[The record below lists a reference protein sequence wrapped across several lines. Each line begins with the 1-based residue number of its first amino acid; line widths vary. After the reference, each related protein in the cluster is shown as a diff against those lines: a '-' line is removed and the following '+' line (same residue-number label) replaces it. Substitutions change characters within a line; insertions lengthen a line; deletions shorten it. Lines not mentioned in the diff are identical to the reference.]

1 MADNFD
7 DELALLYDDILTR
20 LNKGETLADID
31 LDSLI
36 EVYDYAYDLSDEFVT
51 AEIMNNVLQRDPDFQ
66 PMLERKAFR
75 YALLSEIQGAK
86 CVASILPE
94 SSFVKK
100 LINMQTDWNATDWRD
115 SYRRLFADVRHQS
128 LDEYSAM
135 CLIDLA
141 LGVDNVAHL
150 SLLLEDILPLCR
162 YPEDFLV
169 DLSGTLLD
177 NDMPDEAVTVLL
189 ELTTLQPFSLDYW
202 LQLAELYIN
211 RLNNF
216 EEGYNAIDYALAIDP
231 DSGRA
236 LMLKGDLLMKVEG
249 YEEDIHKIADRLLTI
264 PEFKDEALYLKAG
277 AFIKEE
283 KAAQAVEYLV
293 RYLDV
298 CNNPLDI
305 FVLLITVNE
314 GPLSADLRERLVGCI
329 RRADSSEIDGW
340 LSRARKVME
349 DAAFDSLL
357 DNVLEAGITVSA
369 NVFSMLLLHV
379 YRSGKYE
386 QACTLYD
393 ERKKSFPAGPF
404 DTLVYVM
411 AHLRNG
417 DIAGMRRI
425 VHENGEDIYAVSR
438 NSGAEGMLLQVGSG
452 KLIYDIDKYLLA
464 AVPGKPDQQ
473 KLDNLDPFIL

>member
-86 CVASILPE
+86 CVANILPE

-100 LINMQTDWNATDWRD
+100 LINMQTDWDATDWRD

-231 DSGRA
+231 DSGSA
-236 LMLKGDLLMKVEG
+236 LMLNSTLLGEVV
-249 YEEDIHKIADRLLTI
+249 
-264 PEFKDEALYLKAG
+264 
-277 AFIKEE
+277 
-283 KAAQAVEYLV
+283 QAVREGSKKPVTVKMRAGVEEGKPLAV
-293 RYLDV
+293 ECASEAEKMGAAAVAVHPRYRTQ
-298 CNNPLDI
+298 
-305 FVLLITVNE
+305 FYS
-314 GPLSADLRERLVGCI
+314 GSADHSI
-329 RRADSSEIDGW
+329 TRAV
-340 LSRARKVME
+340 K
-349 DAAFDSLL
+349 DAVKIPVIA
-357 DNVLEAGITVSA
+357 
-369 NVFSMLLLHV
+369 
-379 YRSGKYE
+379 
-386 QACTLYD
+386 
-393 ERKKSFPAGPF
+393 
-404 DTLVYVM
+404 
-411 AHLRNG
+411 NG
-417 DIAGMRRI
+417 DIVDKSSLERVKEESGADIFMIGRGALGRPYIFAELDGRDYEYDRGACVREHIEILRGYLPDKVVANVMKLQLC
-425 VHENGEDIYAVSR
+425 HYAKGEDFAKTVRVAVGEAKCL
-438 NSGAEGMLLQVGSG
+438 N
-452 KLIYDIDKYLLA
+452 DIFAIVDKYL
-464 AVPGKPDQQ
+464 D
-473 KLDNLDPFIL
+473 